1 MRLSLGPAFD
11 ITPYENDGN
20 EGFTSPPI
28 FILFLR
34 FMLLTR
40 YHFNYKKLS
49 PDSELLFN
57 LPFFCLLLKSL
68 FSFSIIIEVSAA
80 GTPAVLLN

>member
-28 FILFLR
+28 F
-34 FMLLTR
+34 
-40 YHFNYKKLS
+40 
-49 PDSELLFN
+49 
-57 LPFFCLLLKSL
+57 
-68 FSFSIIIEVSAA
+68 EVYVAD
-80 GTPAVLLN
+80 